1 MGDRQRVLR
10 KKLSYRLP
18 VGSLGESAALLSMQE
33 HWRGFT
39 WETGPWVVKWL
50 SDDFPQVQVWA
61 SSVLEGQR
69 VVGHAL
75 AHMGAR
81 VRDGEWQFTYVS
93 DPRYGRITQVRA
105 TIVSARQGPHGVAP
119 KRWIFYPNG

>member
-1 MGDRQRVLR
+1 MKERQRALR

-18 VGSLGESAALLSMQE
+18 VDAMGVSAALLSMQE
-33 HWRGFT
+33 HWRDFT

-50 SDDFPQVQVWA
+50 SDDWPQIQVWA
-61 SSVLEGQR
+61 KNVGEGRR

-81 VRDGEWQFTYVS
+81 VKDGCWQSAYVS
-93 DPRYGRITQVRA
+93 DDRYGRVTRVRA

-119 KRWIFYPNG
+119 KRWIL